1 MSTTS
6 GGTRVAILD
15 AARRLVTEPQRRG
28 VSMAEIASAAGVSRQ
43 AVYLHFESR
52 TQLLVALVRYVD
64 EVHGFAD
71 MLCECERA
79 PDGRKLL
86 SEFIGAWAGYVSH
99 ITDVARAMRAE
110 GATDND
116 AALAWRDR
124 MRAFTGVC
132 AGIVARLEA
141 EGALAN
147 EWSSSDAAD
156 FLATMLSIGN
166 WQELIEERGW
176 SRQRYSLAML
186 RSVERTLLAPVAP
199 AKAPTSPPK
208 TQRQASRKRP

>member
-1 MSTTS
+1 MSIPS
-6 GGTRVAILD
+6 GTRVSILD
-15 AARRLVTEPQRRG
+15 AARRLVTEPERRN
-28 VSMAEIASAAGVSRQ
+28 VSMAEIAAAAGVSRQ

-52 TQLLVALVRYVD
+52 TQILVALVRHVD

-71 MLCECERA
+71 MLQRCERA
-79 PDGRKLL
+79 PDGRGVL
-86 SEFIGAWAGYVSH
+86 SEFIVAWAGYVAH
-99 ITDVARAMRAE
+99 ITDVARAMRAAS
-110 GATDND
+110 ATDDD

-124 MRAFTGVC
+124 MRGFTRVC

-147 EWSSSDAAD
+147 EWSASDAAD

-176 SRQRYSLAML
+176 SRQRYVRAMR
-186 RSVERTLLAPVAP
+186 RSAERTLLAPTPAP
-199 AKAPTSPPK
+199 KAPKAPK
-208 TQRQASRKRP
+208 APRQASRRRS

>member
-1 MSTTS
+1 MMSATS
-6 GGTRVAILD
+6 GTRVAILD
-15 AARRLVTEPQRRG
+15 AARRLVTEPERRS

-52 TQLLVALVRYVD
+52 TQLLVALVRHVD

-71 MLCECERA
+71 MLHKCERA
-79 PDGRKLL
+79 PDGRGVL
-86 SEFIGAWAGYVSH
+86 SEFIVAWAGYVAHVS
-99 ITDVARAMRAE
+99 DVARAMRAAS
-110 GATDND
+110 ATDKD

-124 MRAFTGVC
+124 MRGFTSVC

-141 EGALAN
+141 EGALAS
-147 EWSSSDAAD
+147 EWPASDAAD

-176 SRQRYSLAML
+176 SRQRYVRAMR
-186 RSVERTLLAPVAP
+186 RSVEQSLLAPVA
-199 AKAPTSPPK
+199 APK
-208 TQRQASRKRP
+208 ASRPASRMRS

>member
-1 MSTTS
+1 MSTTNA
-6 GGTRVAILD
+6 TRVAILD
-15 AARRLVTEPQRRG
+15 AARRLVTEPGRRG
-28 VSMAEIASAAGVSRQ
+28 ASMAEIASAAGVSRQ

-52 TQLLVALVRYVD
+52 TQLLIALVQHVD

-71 MLCECERA
+71 MLHKCSRA
-79 PDGRKLL
+79 PDGRGVL
-86 SEFIGAWAGYVSH
+86 SAFIAAWTGYVAR
-99 ITDVARAMRAE
+99 ITDVARAMRAAS
-110 GATDND
+110 ATDND

-124 MRAFTGVC
+124 MRGFTGVC

-147 EWSSSDAAD
+147 EWSLSDAAD

-176 SRQRYSLAML
+176 SRQRYGRAM
-186 RSVERTLLAPVAP
+186 RRIVERSLLAPAGAP
-199 AKAPTSPPK
+199 K
-208 TQRQASRKRP
+208 ASRQVSMERS